1 MMANAAAQEEALD
14 PSSFALS
21 PRAFRATSSLGHRAS
36 LESAFSASSL
46 PPTPLAGGNG
56 GADAAAAAA
65 GSFAG
70 STSPLPPDLDA
81 RHYTPTTPPWESRF
95 PERADAEALSR
106 HCTPEKLAAT
116 LAALARLP
124 PPAPIP
130 DHALR
135 EAAGSPR
142 AAAAAAHEAAH
153 RADLERKASEGLEA
167 FEAAARGREREAAAI
182 TPLNAER
189 RDACDTSST
198 ASRVHELLKSGG
210 EEGLTPATLRRWLI
224 ARKGDGARAAK
235 DLAAHSA
242 WRAALVPLGR
252 ILEDD
257 ELAPELA
264 QNKVVLAAVPDD
276 EDDQAQQQPPQQQ
289 QQQQPKNPTHH
300 ALASLTA
307 RGHAI
312 VLLYAQRHVSHHSR
326 DPLSSTRVRRLI
338 MYAIDAA
345 VAASVPS
352 PCNPCRKI
360 VGVFDLSGFS
370 RKNFDVGG
378 LKAIF
383 EALNHHYPERWVRRF
398 EVEGEWV
405 VVVWPSLLLP

>member
-1 MMANAAAQEEALD
+1 M
-14 PSSFALS
+14 
-21 PRAFRATSSLGHRAS
+21 
-36 LESAFSASSL
+36 
-46 PPTPLAGGNG
+46 
-56 GADAAAAAA
+56 
-65 GSFAG
+65 
-70 STSPLPPDLDA
+70 PPDLDA
-81 RHYTPTTPPWESRF
+81 QQIYTPNTPPWESRF

-106 HCTPEKLAAT
+106 HCTPEKLAAM
-116 LAALARLP
+116 LAALALLP
-124 PPAPIP
+124 QPAPIP

-142 AAAAAAHEAAH
+142 AAAAAAHEAAQ

-167 FEAAARGREREAAAI
+167 FEAAAREREREAAAI

-198 ASRVHELLKSGG
+198 AARVHELLKSGG

-264 QNKVVLAAVPDD
+264 QNKVVVAAVPDD
-276 EDDQAQQQPPQQQ
+276 EDEEVEEQQQ
-289 QQQQPKNPTHH
+289 QHQPQKNPTHH
-300 ALASLTA
+300 SASLTA
-307 RGHAI
+307 RGHA
-312 VLLYAQRHVSHHSR
+312 VVVLYAQRHVSHHSR

-383 EALNHHYPERWVRRF
+383 EALNHHYPERWV
-398 EVEGEWV
+398 
-405 VVVWPSLLLP
+405 